1 MAKSLSEEADFP
13 FECGISKITWLFSE
27 KEQLKLLLC
36 KYNVIYRAKASLD
49 QFAEGLQT
57 VGLLP
62 YIKGNARVLRE
73 VLCHAPAQ
81 LTCASF
87 RNLLSINFTVPRSN
101 SSNEAREAEEAT
113 ILWWEEY
120 LDKLE
125 RSDEE
130 GLLRQLLIFITGA
143 DNIPVLGFHKMI
155 EIDFFNYQPG
165 VRRFPTASTCSL
177 RLTLPRGVPSY
188 EEFESLITQA
198 LREGSHDFGQL

>member
-1 MAKSLSEEADFP
+1 M
-13 FECGISKITWLFSE
+13 
-27 KEQLKLLLC
+27 C
-36 KYNVIYRAKASLD
+36 KYNFIYRAKASLD
-49 QFAEGLQT
+49 QFAEGLQS

-62 YIKGNARVLRE
+62 FIKQNASVLKE
-73 VLCHAPAQ
+73 VFCHAPPQ
-81 LTCASF
+81 LTVASL
-87 RNLLSINFTVPRSN
+87 RNLINVNFTVPGSN
-101 SSNEAREAEEAT
+101 ACNEAREAEEAT

-130 GLLRQLLIFITGA
+130 ALLRQLLIFISGA
-143 DNIPVLGFHKMI
+143 DNIPVLGFHKML
-155 EIDFFNYQPG
+155 EIDFFNYQSG

-177 RLTLPRGVPSY
+177 RLMLPRGVPSY